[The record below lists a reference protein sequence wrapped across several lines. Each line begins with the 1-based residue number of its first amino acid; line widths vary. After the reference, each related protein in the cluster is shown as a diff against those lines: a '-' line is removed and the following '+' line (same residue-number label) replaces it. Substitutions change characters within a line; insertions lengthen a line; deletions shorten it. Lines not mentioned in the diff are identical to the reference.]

1 MKKKILIL
9 GKMESKTAFNEVVQ
23 AISDGG
29 DIPINPIAVMYA
41 LPAEI
46 NQSDFIAVLIELVRI
61 SDAVMLVPGWDSDL
75 ASTIAKTNAE
85 RSEKELIK
93 WYRWPAK

>member
-9 GKMESKTAFNEVVQ
+9 GKMECETAFNEVVQ
-23 AISDGG
+23 AISNGG

-61 SDAVMLVPGWDSDL
+61 SDAVMLMPGWERDL

-93 WYRWPAK
+93 CQQ